1 MPQELQIIRASEF
14 VRMGAHGHFDL
25 AASKAALAELAAAC
39 RKRGI
44 HQAMMDLRR
53 SA

>member
-14 VRMGAHGHFDL
+14 VRFGAQGHFDL
-25 AASKAALAELAAAC
+25 AASKAALAELASVC

-44 HQAMMDLRR
+44 DYQQA
-53 SA
+53 